1 MIFSISLT
9 QQSSL
14 TEDSPHVVIC
24 AGQPSP
30 AEEATMGDPPTVQTD
45 VLAYCL
51 LLYDAHDMLRCGRNA
66 HEVVAAADRLRA
78 VNPDHTLVTLLME
91 KAQTLGAGADPTAE
105 RVLTAPI
112 PAREP
117 HQSERP
123 GVGAQRSRGGGGAP

>member
-1 MIFSISLT
+1 VIRQRFKPMCWLT
-9 QQSSL
+9 
-14 TEDSPHVVIC
+14 
-24 AGQPSP
+24 
-30 AEEATMGDPPTVQTD
+30 
-45 VLAYCL
+45 AYCCTTRTTCSG
-51 LLYDAHDMLRCGRNA
+51 AAGMPN
-66 HEVVAAADRLRA
+66 EVVAAADRLRA